1 MNDDE
6 LATIVRDS
14 VTGVHANTSVNQI
27 VSRGRAVRARRR
39 IPGVAAAMAG
49 VAGAALAVVALVPS
63 SHPANRVPTAQLA
76 AWTVAKHTDGDIYVT
91 INELR
96 DPAGL
101 QATLRADGLPVNVS
115 FSGPPLSTSC
125 QADDA
130 TKDVLRAV
138 AEFKTSD
145 GRAYLV
151 IHPSALPSGVGVSI
165 FDKPGAGKPPA
176 RPRTRGPGS
185 LPPAGITG
193 PLAIGLVHESQACTG
208 S

>member
-6 LATIVRDS
+6 LATMLRDS
-14 VTGVHANTSVNQI
+14 VTGVHANTPVNQI
-27 VSRGRAVRARRR
+27 ASRGRAVRARRR

-115 FSGPPLSTSC
+115 FGPPLSTSC

-130 TKDVLRAV
+130 SKDVLKAV

-151 IHPSALPSGVGVSI
+151 IHPSALPSSVGVSI
-165 FDKPGAGKPPA
+165 FDEPGAGKPPV
-176 RPRTRGPGS
+176 RPPTQDPGS

>member
-1 MNDDE
+1 M
-6 LATIVRDS
+6 
-14 VTGVHANTSVNQI
+14 
-27 VSRGRAVRARRR
+27 
-39 IPGVAAAMAG
+39 
-49 VAGAALAVVALVPS
+49 
-63 SHPANRVPTAQLA
+63 PTAQLA

-125 QADDA
+125 RADDA
-130 TKDVLRAV
+130 SKDVLRAV
-138 AEFKTSD
+138 AGFKTSD

-151 IHPSALPSGVGVSI
+151 IHPSALPSSVGVSI
-165 FDKPGAGKPPA
+165 FDEPGARKPPA
-176 RPRTRGPGS
+176 PPRTQGPGN
-185 LPPAGITG
+185 LPPGGITG
-193 PLAIGLVHESQACTG
+193 PLAIGLVHQSRACTG

>member
-6 LATIVRDS
+6 LATMLRDS
-14 VTGVHANTSVNQI
+14 VTGVHADTPVNQI

-49 VAGAALAVVALVPS
+49 AAGAALAVVALVPS

-96 DPAGL
+96 DPAGS
-101 QATLRADGLPVNVS
+101 ATLRTDGLPVNVS

-125 QADDA
+125 QADDLS
-130 TKDVLRAV
+130 KDVLRAV

-145 GRAYLV
+145 GRTYLV
-151 IHPSALPSGVGVSI
+151 IHPSALPSSVGVSI
-165 FDKPGAGKPPA
+165 FDEPGAGKPPVH
-176 RPRTRGPGS
+176 PPTHGPGS

-193 PLAIGLVHESQACTG
+193 PLAIGLVHASQACTG